1 MTEKNKIDK
10 IHDKL
15 ILQAKKL
22 ALVELQIKIKEQIE
36 KLEDEINLVD
46 LMKRTYHFNRRSLIR
61 KLSDQ
66 NYKDRDNLVVLA
78 CLDTQPAL
86 YRTLKLHWLGY
97 RCNNMIPGP
106 PSLCRCAWCDGPGIS
121 E

>member
-1 MTEKNKIDK
+1 MTDKINK

-46 LMKRTYHFNRRSLIR
+46 
-61 KLSDQ
+61 SDEE
-66 NYKDRDNLVVLA
+66 D
-78 CLDTQPAL
+78 
-86 YRTLKLHWLGY
+86 
-97 RCNNMIPGP
+97 IPF
-106 PSLCRCAWCDGPGIS
+106 
-121 E
+121 

>member
-36 KLEDEINLVD
+36 KLDDELNLVD
-46 LMKRTYHFNRRSLIR
+46 SAE
-61 KLSDQ
+61 D
-66 NYKDRDNLVVLA
+66 D
-78 CLDTQPAL
+78 
-86 YRTLKLHWLGY
+86 
-97 RCNNMIPGP
+97 IPF
-106 PSLCRCAWCDGPGIS
+106 
-121 E
+121 

>member
-36 KLEDEINLVD
+36 KLDDEINLVD
-46 LMKRTYHFNRRSLIR
+46 SEEEEMPFW
-61 KLSDQ
+61 
-66 NYKDRDNLVVLA
+66 DNF
-78 CLDTQPAL
+78 
-86 YRTLKLHWLGY
+86 
-97 RCNNMIPGP
+97 
-106 PSLCRCAWCDGPGIS
+106 CRAIC
-121 E
+121 

>member
-1 MTEKNKIDK
+1 MTEQNKIDK

-46 LMKRTYHFNRRSLIR
+46 SEEE
-61 KLSDQ
+61 D
-66 NYKDRDNLVVLA
+66 
-78 CLDTQPAL
+78 
-86 YRTLKLHWLGY
+86 
-97 RCNNMIPGP
+97 IPF
-106 PSLCRCAWCDGPGIS
+106 
-121 E
+121 

>member
-36 KLEDEINLVD
+36 KLDDEISLVD
-46 LMKRTYHFNRRSLIR
+46 
-61 KLSDQ
+61 SDEEEM
-66 NYKDRDNLVVLA
+66 
-78 CLDTQPAL
+78 PF
-86 YRTLKLHWLGY
+86 
-97 RCNNMIPGP
+97 
-106 PSLCRCAWCDGPGIS
+106 
-121 E
+121 

>member
-1 MTEKNKIDK
+1 MTEQNKIDK

-46 LMKRTYHFNRRSLIR
+46 
-61 KLSDQ
+61 SDEE
-66 NYKDRDNLVVLA
+66 D
-78 CLDTQPAL
+78 
-86 YRTLKLHWLGY
+86 
-97 RCNNMIPGP
+97 IPF
-106 PSLCRCAWCDGPGIS
+106 
-121 E
+121 

>member
-1 MTEKNKIDK
+1 MTEKHNIDK

-46 LMKRTYHFNRRSLIR
+46 SEEE
-61 KLSDQ
+61 D
-66 NYKDRDNLVVLA
+66 
-78 CLDTQPAL
+78 
-86 YRTLKLHWLGY
+86 
-97 RCNNMIPGP
+97 IPF
-106 PSLCRCAWCDGPGIS
+106 
-121 E
+121 

>member
-36 KLEDEINLVD
+36 KLEDEITLVD
-46 LMKRTYHFNRRSLIR
+46 TEE
-61 KLSDQ
+61 D
-66 NYKDRDNLVVLA
+66 D
-78 CLDTQPAL
+78 
-86 YRTLKLHWLGY
+86 
-97 RCNNMIPGP
+97 IPF
-106 PSLCRCAWCDGPGIS
+106 
-121 E
+121 

>member
-36 KLEDEINLVD
+36 KLDDELNLVD
-46 LMKRTYHFNRRSLIR
+46 SEE
-61 KLSDQ
+61 
-66 NYKDRDNLVVLA
+66 DN
-78 CLDTQPAL
+78 
-86 YRTLKLHWLGY
+86 
-97 RCNNMIPGP
+97 IPF
-106 PSLCRCAWCDGPGIS
+106 
-121 E
+121 

>member
-36 KLEDEINLVD
+36 KLEDEINMGD
-46 LMKRTYHFNRRSLIR
+46 
-61 KLSDQ
+61 SD
-66 NYKDRDNLVVLA
+66 DD
-78 CLDTQPAL
+78 D
-86 YRTLKLHWLGY
+86 
-97 RCNNMIPGP
+97 IPF
-106 PSLCRCAWCDGPGIS
+106 
-121 E
+121 

>member
-36 KLEDEINLVD
+36 KLEDEITLVD
-46 LMKRTYHFNRRSLIR
+46 SEEEN
-61 KLSDQ
+61 
-66 NYKDRDNLVVLA
+66 
-78 CLDTQPAL
+78 
-86 YRTLKLHWLGY
+86 
-97 RCNNMIPGP
+97 IPF
-106 PSLCRCAWCDGPGIS
+106 
-121 E
+121 